1 MQESVL
7 SERVSQELIEKI
19 KKIQALAEKGSMGEA
34 ENAAAMLS
42 RLLVK
47 HNLTL
52 ADIPKDDARY
62 QGIGYDT
69 MDGHDVGSW
78 RAELMYQLAKH
89 HFCQIIAYN
98 TTDGIKWVLVGKKAN
113 QGVVR
118 QMYEWLEEQI
128 SRLGSEELIKAQT
141 TIPDTI
147 MDTPTPLSLLGY
159 IRRDRLEEEN
169 MHSYTLANEQPIQWA
184 NSWRVGAVRGIT
196 DRLETE
202 RRIIEKEEGK
212 SALVPLQKEVDDYI
226 QENFQVEERKRK
238 INSDLSIYEAG
249 REKGRT
255 IGVHK
260 PVGTDPL
267 EALQ

>member
-1 MQESVL
+1 M

-62 QGIGYDT
+62 QGIGYNT
-69 MDGHDVGSW
+69 MDGHDIGSW

-113 QGVVR
+113 QDVVR

-128 SRLGSEELIKAQT
+128 DRLGSEELIKAKT
-141 TIPDTI
+141 TPPENVIPV
-147 MDTPTPLSLLGY
+147 TPTSLFSY
-159 IRRDRLEEEN
+159 IRLEREEDDRL
-169 MHSYTLANEQPIQWA
+169 HSYNLANDQPIQWA

-202 RRIIEKEEGK
+202 RKLIEKEEGK
-212 SALVPLQKEVDDYI
+212 SALVPLQKEVDDFI
-226 QENFQVEERKRK
+226 EENFQVEKRERKV
-238 INSDLSIYEAG
+238 NSDLSIYEAG

-260 PVGTDPL
+260 TVDGDQPM